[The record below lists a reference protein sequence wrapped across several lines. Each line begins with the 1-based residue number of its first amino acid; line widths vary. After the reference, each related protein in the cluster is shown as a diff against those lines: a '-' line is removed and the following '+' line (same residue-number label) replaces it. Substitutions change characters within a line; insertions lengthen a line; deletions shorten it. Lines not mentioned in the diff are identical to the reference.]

1 MSFDLNWHE
10 LSEAVTASSIDE
22 QIKLVDP
29 ALIDLRFAE
38 GLRRNWEAARAEANI
53 QLAYTDAALDGARL
67 DLEHLRLATIGRAD
81 TSDPAMALAL
91 DYWRAHL
98 WVSQTWNPLNT
109 RRPVKRREHPYPVVI
124 GSVHKFLS
132 ARLAQNHLAD
142 AAIAIPSDPASIQV
156 FIRLLSST
164 LPAVTRAA
172 LALAWAHR
180 YPFFTRHCDEVA
192 RVVVRHFLVTSG
204 CEPTGTLLITHP
216 WVGEMERTRALLRAM
231 DWQAP
236 DTVARWVQWWIEMLG
251 EATAPTLTMIRH
263 VQAGTPFNA

>member
-1 MSFDLNWHE
+1 MSFNLNWHE

-29 ALIDLRFAE
+29 ALINLRFTE

-67 DLEHLRLATIGRAD
+67 DLAHLRLASIGRAEV
-81 TSDPAMALAL
+81 SDPATALAM

-109 RRPVKRREHPYPVVI
+109 RRPVKRREPPYPVVI
-124 GSVHKFLS
+124 GSVHKLLS
-132 ARLAQNHLAD
+132 ARLSGTKLTNAE
-142 AAIAIPSDPASIQV
+142 IAIPSDPASIQV
-156 FIRLLSST
+156 FIRLLTSS
-164 LPAVTRAA
+164 LPAVTRSA

-180 YPFFTRHCDEVA
+180 YPFFSQHSDAVA
-192 RVVVRHFLVTSG
+192 RVVVRHHLVTSG

-216 WVGEMERTRALLRAM
+216 WVSEMAPVQALLQAV
-231 DWQAP
+231 DWLEP
-236 DTVARWVQWWIEMLG
+236 DTVARWVQWWIGMLG
-251 EATAPTLTMIRH
+251 QATAPTLTMIRH
-263 VQAGTPFNA
+263 LQAGTPFNA